1 MENSLALNLLVV
13 LTVVCYT
20 VIAVLGVK
28 DLQRYFKEIK
38 YYQYTTFEPES
49 PVVGFI
55 FLIMTCIGLG
65 GLLVNF

>member
-1 MENSLALNLLVV
+1 MESTLALNLLVV
-13 LTVVCYT
+13 LTVICYT
-20 VIAVLGVK
+20 IIAVLGVK

-38 YYQYTTFEPES
+38 YYQYTTFEPDA

>member
-13 LTVVCYT
+13 LTVLCYT
-20 VIAVLGVK
+20 IIAIFGVK
-28 DLQRYFKEIK
+28 DLQRYFREIK

-55 FLIMTCIGLG
+55 FLIMTCVGLG
-65 GLLVNF
+65 VLLTKF

>member
-1 MENSLALNLLVV
+1 MENSLALNLLVA
-13 LTVVCYT
+13 LAVVCYT
-20 VIAVLGVK
+20 IIAIFGVK

-55 FLIMTCIGLG
+55 FLITTCIGLG
-65 GLLVNF
+65 ALLVSF